1 MKHLHML
8 LAVIAVTFFCY
19 QIYTALATDKIYSK
33 TQTKLRT
40 AFAHSIYGL
49 MIITGLIMVKPLLA
63 IEGVP
68 LQWVFA
74 KGILL
79 LAVLSST
86 AKAFRS
92 TTKPAQ
98 RKMGIL
104 VATFAL
110 MGIITLAFVKPGNLF

>member
-8 LAVIAVTFFCY
+8 LAVMAVSFFCY
-19 QIYTALATDKIYSK
+19 QIYTALATDKVYSK
-33 TQTKLRT
+33 IQTKLRT

-49 MIITGLIMVKPLLA
+49 IIITGLIMVKPLLA
-63 IEGVP
+63 IDGVP
-68 LQWVFA
+68 LQWVLA

-86 AKAFRS
+86 AKAFRA

-104 VATFAL
+104 VATLAL
-110 MGIITLAFVKPGNLF
+110 TGIIILAFIKPENLF

>member
-8 LAVIAVTFFCY
+8 LAVMAVGFFCY
-19 QIYTALATDKIYSK
+19 QIYTALATDKVYSK
-33 TQTKLRT
+33 IQIKLRT
-40 AFAHSIYGL
+40 AFAHSIYSL
-49 MIITGLIMVKPLLA
+49 MIVTGLIMVKPLLA

-68 LQWVFA
+68 LQWVLA

-79 LAVLSST
+79 VAVLSST
-86 AKAFRS
+86 AKAFRV

-104 VATFAL
+104 VATLAL
-110 MGIITLAFVKPGNLF
+110 TGIIILAFVKPENLF